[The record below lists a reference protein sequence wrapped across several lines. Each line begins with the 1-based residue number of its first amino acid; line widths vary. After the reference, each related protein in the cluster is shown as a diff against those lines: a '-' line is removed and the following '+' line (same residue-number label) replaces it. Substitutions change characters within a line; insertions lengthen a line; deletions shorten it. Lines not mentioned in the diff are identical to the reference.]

1 MVAGVSGVHGP
12 AVPSLVEQGQEAEP
26 ENVTTQLQLMG
37 EKTVWDQV
45 MSQRI
50 VTQFLVQVDINI
62 ECQQFPM
69 LALPLQNWV
78 CLSGCLYCILNKF
91 KNKYRYH
98 EF

>member
-12 AVPSLVEQGQEAEP
+12 AAQSHVEQGQEADP

-37 EKTVWDQV
+37 EKIVRDQV

-50 VTQFLVQVDINI
+50 VTQTLVQVDINI

-78 CLSGCLYCILNKF
+78 CLSVRLY
-91 KNKYRYH
+91 
-98 EF
+98 

>member
-1 MVAGVSGVHGP
+1 MSGVHGQ
-12 AVPSLVEQGQEAEP
+12 AALRHVEQGQEAEP
-26 ENVTTQLQLMG
+26 GHVTTQLQLME

-50 VTQFLVQVDINI
+50 VTQTLVQVDINL

-78 CLSGCLYCILNKF
+78 CLSVRLY
-91 KNKYRYH
+91 
-98 EF
+98 